1 MLAQYKT
8 NDYICHEILI
18 LINYLKQQK
27 KNTMNATRTILMLL
41 FAAFAATMS
50 AQSASEFAA
59 KYKGQEG
66 INYQEL
72 TPMISDAKKRF
83 DDMAANPP
91 AVGQMPEGMPT
102 IEQFKQFFDCIATVE
117 VIMSADGAKSHAMSE
132 AVKAMKN
139 YVPLIIYTDEV
150 EQPTLIDCPDNVRR
164 IQMPANPWSNESTY
178 QAYGLVDN
186 KDAITNLIIVSRFQ
200 QFGSATCVTGRF
212 TADDIPMFYGIQ
224 RMTQMMRHPRP

>member
-1 MLAQYKT
+1 
-8 NDYICHEILI
+8 
-18 LINYLKQQK
+18 
-27 KNTMNATRTILMLL
+27 MNATKTIIIIL
-41 FAAFAATMS
+41 FAAFAATMN

-59 KYKGQEG
+59 TYKGQEG

-72 TPMISDAKKRF
+72 TPMMSDARKRF

-102 IEQFKQFFDCIATVE
+102 IEQFKQFFDRVTSVE
-117 VIMSADGAKSHAMSE
+117 VIRSADGAKSHALSE
-132 AVKAMKN
+132 AVKALKK

-150 EQPTLIDCPDNVRR
+150 EQPTVIDCPDNVRR

-186 KDAITNLIIVSRFQ
+186 KDVITNLIIVSRFQ
-200 QFGSATCVTGRF
+200 QFGSATCVTGKF

-224 RMTQMMRHPRP
+224 RMTQMMRQQRQ